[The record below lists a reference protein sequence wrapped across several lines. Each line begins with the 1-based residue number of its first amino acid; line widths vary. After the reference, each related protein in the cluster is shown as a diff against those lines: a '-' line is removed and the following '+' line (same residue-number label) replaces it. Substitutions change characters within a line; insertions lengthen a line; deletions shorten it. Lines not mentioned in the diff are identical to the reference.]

1 MARGLEPA
9 ASAAAARSAR
19 WPDGAVVYEIY
30 PRSFQ
35 DSDGD
40 GIGDLPG
47 IRSRL
52 PYLEWLGV
60 DAIWLAPIYASPLAD
75 YGYDVS
81 DHRAIAP
88 EYGTDRDF
96 DLLVADA
103 HDRGIRVVLDLVVS
117 HTSIEHPWF
126 RERPDFYVWADGP
139 EPPNN
144 WLASF
149 GGTGLEPR
157 PGQRPA
163 VPALLLPR
171 AARPRLA
178 QPRRA
183 RGDGGRRP
191 PLGRSAASTASGSTP
206 STGWSRTPE
215 LRDDPPAEA
224 PFPLPMPEELR
235 QLDLIHS
242 RDSPD
247 IALALAT
254 LREAAGDVPLIGE
267 VYLPVARVLPYLEY
281 LDAAFAFDLL
291 HADWDAEQLAAAIER
306 SNATG
311 GVAWVTSNHDFP
323 RVATRWGEENAR
335 AAAVLLLTLG
345 GTAFVYQGEELG
357 MVDGARRDPPRDR
370 FGRDGCRRPM
380 QWDGSHAGGF
390 TPATPGSQPVDP
402 ESRNVDSEAA
412 DEGSVLNLFRR
423 LIELRREIDGD
434 PVRVEL
440 AGGDARLR
448 PRPPPDRDQPRRRS
462 GDGAAAGGG
471 DRAARDRRRRREGR
485 PRRRRDRRARG
496 GRDPH
501 RLTEASRSFIGLGA
515 RVEDRQGGRTVA
527 GSERRGSP
535 LGEGTSERA
544 GRARRRSVAAMLLG
558 CLVAAALV
566 ISACGD
572 DESGG
577 PTELSFFIFNEPS
590 GILPKIADSCSKSS
604 NGEYTV
610 SFEYLPN
617 EADQQREQLVRRLG
631 AQDSSIDIMGMD
643 VIWTGEFANAG
654 WVEQWTGADETGR
667 DRGRLPERRR
677 DRPVRGQALGGADL
691 DQHAAALVPH
701 RPGPEAAARPG
712 TRCSS
717 RRRRSARTG

>member
-19 WPDGAVVYEIY
+19 WPGGAVVYEIY

-35 DSDGD
+35 DGDGD

-149 GGTGLEPR
+149 GG
-157 PGQRPA
+157 PA
-163 VPALLLPR
+163 WSPDPVSGRLYLHSFYPEQPDLDWRHPEVR
-171 AARPRLA
+171 AAMAGVVRHWVG
-178 QPRRA
+178 
-183 RGDGGRRP
+183 RGVDGFRIDAVDRMVKDAG
-191 PLGRSAASTASGSTP
+191 
-206 STGWSRTPE
+206 

-235 QLDLIHS
+235 KLDLIHS
-242 RDSPD
+242 RDSPE

-267 VYLPVARVLPYLEY
+267 VYLPVARILPYLEY

-291 HADWDAEQLAAAIER
+291 HADWDAEHLAAAIER
-306 SNATG
+306 SSAAG

-323 RVATRWGEENAR
+323 RVATRWGEKNTR

-345 GTAFVYQGEELG
+345 DTAFLYQGEELG
-357 MVDGARRDPPRDR
+357 MVDGGPADPPRDR

-390 TPATPGSQPVDP
+390 TAGDPWLAPVDP
-402 ESRNVDSEAA
+402 ESRNADSEAA

-434 PVRVEL
+434 PVRV
-440 AGGDARLR
+440 
-448 PRPPPDRDQPRRRS
+448 S
-462 GDGAAAGGG
+462 
-471 DRAARDRRRRREGR
+471 
-485 PRRRRDRRARG
+485 
-496 GRDPH
+496 
-501 RLTEASRSFIGLGA
+501 
-515 RVEDRQGGRTVA
+515 
-527 GSERRGSP
+527 SP
-535 LGEGTSERA
+535 ANT
-544 GRARRRSVAAMLLG
+544 
-558 CLVAAALV
+558 LV
-566 ISACGD
+566 
-572 DESGG
+572 
-577 PTELSFFIFNEPS
+577 F
-590 GILPKIADSCSKSS
+590 
-604 NGEYTV
+604 
-610 SFEYLPN
+610 
-617 EADQQREQLVRRLG
+617 
-631 AQDSSIDIMGMD
+631 
-643 VIWTGEFANAG
+643 
-654 WVEQWTGADETGR
+654 
-667 DRGRLPERRR
+667 DRGRHRVAINLGDGPATVALPE
-677 DRPVRGQALGGADL
+677 GATVVLETAAGAARAATDGVEI
-691 DQHAAALVPH
+691 DGHAAVV
-701 RPGPEAAARPG
+701 
-712 TRCSS
+712 TRI
-717 RRRRSARTG
+717 G